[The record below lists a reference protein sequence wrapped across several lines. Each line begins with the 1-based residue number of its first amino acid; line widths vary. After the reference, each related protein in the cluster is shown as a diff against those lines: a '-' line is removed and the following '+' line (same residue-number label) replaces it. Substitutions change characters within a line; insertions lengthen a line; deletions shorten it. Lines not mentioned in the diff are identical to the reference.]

1 MPLLGSPAL
10 LSIRI
15 SQTLL
20 FSLLVSQQIFPWKEQ
35 SKSQENYSIIN
46 RIRIYSVLCNI
57 LVSFYYFKNYIVSI
71 KTISQDQRTKY
82 FYEDDKFSYSG

>member
-1 MPLLGSPAL
+1 MPPLGSPAL
-10 LSIRI
+10 LSIRV

-46 RIRIYSVLCNI
+46 RIKIYSVLYNI
-57 LVSFYYFKNYIVSI
+57 LVSFYYFKNYIVSR
-71 KTISQDQRTKY
+71 KTISQDRRSKY